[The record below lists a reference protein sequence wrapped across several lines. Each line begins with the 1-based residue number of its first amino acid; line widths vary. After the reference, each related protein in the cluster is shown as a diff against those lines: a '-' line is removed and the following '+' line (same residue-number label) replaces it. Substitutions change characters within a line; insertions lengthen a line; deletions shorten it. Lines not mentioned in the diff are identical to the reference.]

1 MCAFVINLKHLQQF
15 YQDFIAACGRF
26 ISQRSFC
33 CKKLDWLNF
42 QINCRLQWILNL
54 EIAGLKT
61 NRYEMFETE
70 PPTVSQTKQN
80 WMNLFHVHLLHKYYL
95 RWRYC
100 IQYTGYILAPPKR
113 GSYWEIHPLC
123 PRYFPRPSMTS
134 LGSREI
140 SWAPGMDFPITPL
153 FWWSMDTIFMGY
165 VYVSLGFHNKSI
177 NILII
182 FETHNIFKVYER

>member
-70 PPTVSQTKQN
+70 KVSQTKQN

-113 GSYWEIHPLC
+113 GSYWEIHPFS
-123 PRYFPRPSMTS
+123 RRDFPRPSRCSLGWALGTS

-140 SWAPGMDFPITPL
+140 SRA
-153 FWWSMDTIFMGY
+153 
-165 VYVSLGFHNKSI
+165 
-177 NILII
+177 
-182 FETHNIFKVYER
+182 

>member
-15 YQDFIAACGRF
+15 YQDFIAACGGF

-100 IQYTGYILAPPKR
+100 IQYHPRLQGNYTGHGKTTRKR
-113 GSYWEIHPLC
+113 GIILLQSRREKIILTASLVLC
-123 PRYFPRPSMTS
+123 T
-134 LGSREI
+134 
-140 SWAPGMDFPITPL
+140 L
-153 FWWSMDTIFMGY
+153 FWA
-165 VYVSLGFHNKSI
+165 L
-177 NILII
+177 L
-182 FETHNIFKVYER
+182 